1 MFCKRSEAP
10 ALYEYVGK
18 YAPVPAGEVVE
29 RESAAAFSPQ
39 RRKALYDCLINLHFS
54 PERADA
60 FIDGEDT
67 WELRP
72 IRFVAY
78 DEGLYGA
85 LQRAAR

>member
-1 MFCKRSEAP
+1 MFGLNRSRSKPFKLSLVKFRSAP
-10 ALYEYVGK
+10 RRAALK
-18 YAPVPAGEVVE
+18 VPTMAKVI
-29 RESAAAFSPQ
+29 
-39 RRKALYDCLINLHFS
+39 KALYDCLINLNFS

-67 WELRP
+67 WELRL
-72 IRFVAY
+72 IKFVAY

>member
-1 MFCKRSEAP
+1 MAKTPS
-10 ALYEYVGK
+10 
-18 YAPVPAGEVVE
+18 AGRRDRRARE
-29 RESAAAFSPQ
+29 RGGFSPQ

-72 IRFVAY
+72 IKFVAY
-78 DEGLYGA
+78 DEGLYEA
-85 LQRAAR
+85 LRRAAR